1 MDSPRHHS
9 DYLSHGLMRL
19 VDDIHTNNAPRQS
32 SGLGQV
38 VCGSSQLAG
47 FSEERVEYCGI
58 DVSDL
63 VDQYS
68 FETVVWLLLT
78 GEIPTSEQ
86 QADAAA
92 ILKESTFVEQSAI
105 DALYGLPLRTRPLEM
120 LPLAVSML
128 SYFDATQFDRSSVAT
143 RSRVLRI
150 LAQLPS
156 ILDCGLNGRSPG
168 GRPRT
173 DDAPPSLAGS
183 ILRLVKHQPGSS
195 SHTAEI
201 SPVEEE
207 AMNAV
212 LICQCLTELRPACF
226 AARFFASTVN
236 DVVPSLRSAASL
248 YVAQMQNDPYEWIGS
263 QLRSFRSPGQAEKWL
278 CGRKDQ
284 TIPFGFTLEETDPRA
299 VILQRVSRRL
309 LGCGER
315 IRTAACAERLE
326 QLMKQQDHYA
336 TVDWTASVILTL
348 LDVPPEKMSLAI
360 ALARTAG
367 WAAQA
372 IDQNTS
378 SVSLLPQLQYAL

>member
-1 MDSPRHHS
+1 
-9 DYLSHGLMRL
+9 MRL
-19 VDDIHTNNAPRQS
+19 VDDIHPNTHSHS

-47 FSEERVEYCGI
+47 FSEDRVEYCGI
-58 DVSDL
+58 DVADL

-78 GEIPTSEQ
+78 GEIPTTEQ

-92 ILKESTFVEQSAI
+92 ILKESAFVEQSAL
-105 DALYGLPLRTRPLEM
+105 DALSGLPLRTRPLEM

-128 SYFDATQFDRSSVAT
+128 SYFDPTQFDRSPAAT

-156 ILDCGLNGRSPG
+156 MLDCGLNGNSPHDSHSA
-168 GRPRT
+168 
-173 DDAPPSLAGS
+173 DDAPPSLSGS
-183 ILRLVKHQPGSS
+183 ILRLVKNQLGSS

-201 SPVEEE
+201 LPVEED

-226 AARFFASTVN
+226 AARFFGSTVN

-263 QLRSFRSPGQAEKWL
+263 QLRSFRSPGQAEQWL
-278 CGRKDQ
+278 ADRKDR
-284 TIPFGFTLEETDPRA
+284 TIPFGFTIEESDPRA
-299 VILQRVSRRL
+299 VILQRVTRRL

-326 QLMKQQDHYA
+326 QLMNQQDYYA
-336 TVDWTASVILTL
+336 TMDCTASVILTL

-378 SVSLLPQLQYAL
+378 GVSLLPQLQYAL

>member
-1 MDSPRHHS
+1 MESPQHHS

-19 VDDIHTNNAPRQS
+19 VDDIHANAPRQS

-63 VDQYS
+63 VDQHS

-78 GEIPTSEQ
+78 GQVPTSEQ

-92 ILKESTFVEQSAI
+92 ILKESATVEQSAI

-128 SYFDATQFDRSSVAT
+128 SYFDATPFDRSSVAT

-156 ILDCGLNGRSPG
+156 MLDCGLNGRSPR
-168 GRPRT
+168 GRQQT
-173 DDAPPSLAGS
+173 DDTPLSLAGS
-183 ILRLVKHQPGSS
+183 ILRLLKNPPRSS
-195 SHTAEI
+195 SDTAEVL
-201 SPVEEE
+201 PLEEE
-207 AMNAV
+207 AINAV

-226 AARFFASTVN
+226 AARFFGSTVN
-236 DVVPSLRSAASL
+236 DIMPSLRSAASL

-263 QLRSFRSPGQAEKWL
+263 QLRSFRSPDLAEKWL

-284 TIPFGFTLEETDPRA
+284 AIPFGFIPEETDPRA

-326 QLMKQQDHYA
+326 QLMKQQDQYP
-336 TVDWTASVILTL
+336 TMDWTASVILTL

-378 SVSLLPQLQYAL
+378 GVSLLPQLEYAL